1 VAGNSYVFSV
11 RDVNLFGSSADSTT
25 ASVSNTVPTTV
36 AAPAAAFVSPT
47 STTLTWTPST
57 VAANAPAI
65 TGYNVY
71 GGPAGTTLLTAT
83 PLAANATSYTATTAA
98 GSTYLFNVKA
108 VNAVGM
114 SAAGTSKT
122 VVNTVPT
129 APAAPVLVT
138 ASVVRSG
145 TTSNDTANVTW
156 TPVANTVNGQ
166 PVTSYIVQ
174 TASNNTFTTNLSS
187 VTVPATGLIGT
198 QTTSVLLARGTAT
211 APAGPDFVAVIA
223 VNAVGQSAV
232 VAANRLSVPAGSLK

>member
-1 VAGNSYVFSV
+1 
-11 RDVNLFGSSADSTT
+11 
-25 ASVSNTVPTTV
+25 
-36 AAPAAAFVSPT
+36 
-47 STTLTWTPST
+47 
-57 VAANAPAI
+57 
-65 TGYNVY
+65 
-71 GGPAGTTLLTAT
+71 
-83 PLAANATSYTATTAA
+83 
-98 GSTYLFNVKA
+98 
-108 VNAVGM
+108 
-114 SAAGTSKT
+114 
-122 VVNTVPT
+122 
-129 APAAPVLVT
+129 
-138 ASVVRSG
+138 VRSG

-187 VTVPATGLIGT
+187 VTVPAAGLIGT